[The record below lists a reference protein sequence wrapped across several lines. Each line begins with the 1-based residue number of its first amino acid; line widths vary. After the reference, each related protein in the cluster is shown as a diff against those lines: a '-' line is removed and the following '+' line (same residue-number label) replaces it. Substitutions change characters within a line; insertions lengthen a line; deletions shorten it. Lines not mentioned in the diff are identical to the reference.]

1 MVPGG
6 ERRLSPEAAERRGPN
21 PKQQSCALQ
30 VQALSDRFCG
40 LAELIH
46 QPHRR
51 LLVAIGAA
59 SLRGLRSQSS
69 LAARNH
75 MTSTDDML
83 EPRGVNSRA
92 DYGWTKIFG
101 QVSPAFA
108 SG

>member
-1 MVPGG
+1 
-6 ERRLSPEAAERRGPN
+6 
-21 PKQQSCALQ
+21 
-30 VQALSDRFCG
+30 
-40 LAELIH
+40 
-46 QPHRR
+46 
-51 LLVAIGAA
+51 
-59 SLRGLRSQSS
+59 
-69 LAARNH
+69 